1 MLIGCKYGRIL
12 EADLPEETVPI
23 QNTYILDANPEY
35 RINKQLVFRSIKS
48 QVRRDIQVEE
58 NERLKKAK
66 LERKLKELAEM
77 KNQNAGMEVDE
88 TNFQDESDEEDEEL
102 QPLFI
107 PDVPNGILWLQY
119 TNDNTICLSMG
130 GYDAGLFYEYDFD
143 QVENPVRFTIIKD
156 AEDQQIHSYLKM

>member
-1 MLIGCKYGRIL
+1 M
-12 EADLPEETVPI
+12 
-23 QNTYILDANPEY
+23 
-35 RINKQLVFRSIKS
+35 
-48 QVRRDIQVEE
+48 EE

-107 PDVPNGILWLQY
+107 PDVPNRILWLQY

-143 QVENPVRFTIIKD
+143 QLENPVRFTIIKD